1 VGAAGS
7 SPSGETTKELW
18 EFHCSGNAGSRPAAC
33 ALNAAF
39 AVELGKRILS
49 LLAGQDG
56 GAKLTQR
63 IAAFV
68 ERLFGLHQFAPRSA
82 TMLA

>member
-33 ALNAAF
+33 AQF
-39 AVELGKRILS
+39 AVEIGKRILS

-68 ERLFGLHQFAPRSA
+68 ERLFGRRQFAPRSA